1 MSSNSENNELFQGS
15 QLMLLISYT
24 IFSVILIGESLLMG
38 WEIWAL
44 FPIAF
49 GVILSWTM
57 HLTNSVAPDLRI
69 WMYSLLMM
77 GTFFFYG
84 VHDTSTFDL
93 AIVISAVIILYTM
106 TARKRLITLA
116 QCTYYATMAYEIV
129 TMVINGVSFDVL
141 EISRTVLH
149 ICMITMICWFA
160 RTIIDK
166 WEKVLGK
173 SKDEIVQLTEATE
186 RLNDFLA
193 NVSHEIRTPV
203 NAIIGLTG
211 ICIDKTD
218 SDEIRNE
225 MISVRNAGRKVAE
238 QISDILDYSELD
250 REKSVINCEDY
261 MLSSVLHDLV
271 TEIKQYKA
279 REVELI
285 IDVDPAIPSVM
296 NSDVSKI
303 KKILKALISNGL
315 KYTRQ
320 GGVYVRITA
329 EEHDYGVNL
338 CFEITDTG
346 IGMTEEELENVYSS
360 FYQADSGRSR
370 MGGGLGL
377 GLAIVSGFVSILG
390 GFMTISSKKDVG
402 TTVHVSIPQKVIDP
416 ASCMSVSNPGRLCLG
431 AFLQFEKY
439 PNPQVREYYNSMVM
453 NIVKGLGVQM
463 HRVNNAE
470 NLRLLTRSVKITHLF
485 VGEEEYCSDIE
496 LMEELAKEMI
506 VVVVSGPGLVLPA
519 RSNAKIMEKPFYC
532 FPVVSVLNSDISS
545 LGRAGKKM
553 MCRDVKALVV
563 DDEPMNLIVAKSIF
577 RRYGMIVTTVSSGQ
591 ESVDICREQV
601 FDIIFMDHM
610 MAGMDG
616 VAAMKKI
623 KSDVSGLNA
632 DVPVI
637 ALTANA
643 MSSAKQMFLN
653 EGFDGFVSK
662 PIEIE
667 ELERSLRQILP
678 KSFITYEDADDAAV
692 IPEVEEPVEKAPE
705 KTDIIPLHEVL
716 KEAGIDTGSGLRY
729 CMDDLDFY
737 KTLLTQVATE
747 AREKIPQLEHYFAEK
762 DWSNYEI
769 LIHAVKSTT
778 KMIGGQLVSDEA
790 LALEMAAKEKN
801 TSFIE
806 ENHASC
812 IAKYRT
818 LSDSVLSALGLKD
831 EVTSASESSSGDD
844 EEVLEFGPGDDVL
857 EFMPDDSEDN
867 RS

>member
-1 MSSNSENNELFQGS
+1 MSSNRENNELFQGS
-15 QLMLLISYT
+15 QLILLISYT

-44 FPIAF
+44 FLIAF
-49 GVILSWTM
+49 GVILSWIM

-69 WMYSLLMM
+69 WMYSFLMM

-84 VHDTSTFDL
+84 VHRTSTFDL

-116 QCTYYATMAYEIV
+116 QWTYYATMAYEII
-129 TMVINGVSFDVL
+129 TMVIDGESFDAL
-141 EISRTVLH
+141 IISRTVLH
-149 ICMITMICWFA
+149 FCMITMICWFA

-166 WEKVLGK
+166 WEKVLGR

-211 ICIDKTD
+211 ICIDKTKN
-218 SDEIRNE
+218 DEVRND

-250 REKSVINCEDY
+250 REKSVTNCEDY

-271 TEIKQYKA
+271 IEIKQYKA

-346 IGMTEEELENVYSS
+346 IGMTEEELENVYNS

-390 GFMTISSKKDVG
+390 GFMTITSKKDVG
-402 TTVHVSIPQKVIDP
+402 TTVCVSIPQKVIDP
-416 ASCMSVSNPGRLCLG
+416 ASCMSVSNPGSLCLG

-439 PNPQVREYYNSMVM
+439 PNPQVREYYNAMVM

-463 HRVNNAE
+463 HRVNNME
-470 NLRLLTRSVKITHLF
+470 NLKLLTRSVKMTHLF

-496 LMEELAKEMI
+496 FMEELAREMI

-519 RSNAKIMEKPFYC
+519 KSNAKIMEKPFYC
-532 FPVVSVLNSDISS
+532 FPVVSILNSDIRSM
-545 LGRAGKKM
+545 GRTDKKM

-563 DDEPMNLIVAKSIF
+563 DDEPMNLVVAKSIF
-577 RRYGMIVTTVSSGQ
+577 KRYGMIVTTVSSGQ

-616 VAAMKKI
+616 VAAMKRI
-623 KSDVSGLNA
+623 KSDVSGLNS

-678 KSFITYEDADDAAV
+678 KTFITYEDADEAAV

-729 CMDDLDFY
+729 CMDDFDFY

-747 AREKIPQLEHYFAEK
+747 ATEKIPQLEHYFAEK

-778 KMIGGQLVSDEA
+778 KMIGGQQVSDEA
-790 LALEMAAKEKN
+790 LALETAAKGKDI
-801 TSFIE
+801 SYIE
-806 ENHASC
+806 ENHSSC
-812 IAKYRT
+812 ITKYKA
-818 LSDSVLSALGLKD
+818 LSETVLSALGLKN

-844 EEVLEFGPGDDVL
+844 EEVMEFGPGDDVL

-867 RS
+867 QS